1 MVRIVGYMATIGYIP
16 PEARKSVA
24 VNLSVTPVIRKRID
38 AAAKREKITVSEWCR
53 RAVNERLSS
62 NGG

>member
-1 MVRIVGYMATIGYIP
+1 MATIGYIP